1 MILIIYVVGLLLLN
15 CCRCMGVSSQCKAC
29 GDYCAKKDGKRS
41 MKSYKQKCGG
51 GGSGSSFSFS
61 SSGSSFRRVGR
72 RGSKGSKRGRGSG
85 GSKKKYDCKYD
96 CSGWPYENCRVTKH

>member
-1 MILIIYVVGLLLLN
+1 
-15 CCRCMGVSSQCKAC
+15 MGVSSQCKAC

-72 RGSKGSKRGRGSG
+72 RGSKGSKRGRGSRGSG